1 MRKRLVKM
9 AAAMTVFILTGCS
22 AETVNETNSQTNT
35 EVQEEAQETTEEEPY
50 LITMTME
57 GDQQEDFP
65 RIMDRV
71 NEILRRDLN
80 MELNLIVLPWGT
92 AAQQK
97 QLMLTGGEGLDIVD
111 MADVNQAISYMNNGQ
126 IINIGQLID
135 EEAPNVREFWG
146 DELAKGVRVGDF
158 VMGVPAFRP
167 WGSRPCV
174 GMRKDMV
181 GKI

>member
-80 MELNLIVLPWGT
+80 MELNLIVLPW
-92 AAQQK
+92 
-97 QLMLTGGEGLDIVD
+97 
-111 MADVNQAISYMNNGQ
+111 
-126 IINIGQLID
+126 
-135 EEAPNVREFWG
+135 
-146 DELAKGVRVGDF
+146 
-158 VMGVPAFRP
+158 VPP
-167 WGSRPCV
+167 PS
-174 GMRKDMV
+174 KSS
-181 GKI
+181 